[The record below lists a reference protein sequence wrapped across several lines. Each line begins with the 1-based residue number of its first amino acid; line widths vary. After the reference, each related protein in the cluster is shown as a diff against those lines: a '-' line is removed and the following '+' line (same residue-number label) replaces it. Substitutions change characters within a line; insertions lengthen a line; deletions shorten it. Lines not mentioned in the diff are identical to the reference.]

1 MAKFN
6 TATIEG
12 FDAMSDAAKVQALL
26 GLDIPDPVD
35 LSGYVKKSVFDAK
48 ASEAANLSKK
58 LKEIANGDQLAQME
72 AEKAQQEA
80 AQKYADLEAKYNEVI
95 KKNRIAEYKA
105 NYLAQGYD
113 EELAASTAEAYESGD
128 AKKVFENGMKFRA
141 TLESKIKADIMKG
154 NPHPGGSLGGNNGP
168 EDANVESAKNIGK
181 KKAAENKK
189 TADVMKYYS

>member
-12 FDAMSDAAKVQALL
+12 FDAMSDADKVTALL
-26 GLDIPDPVD
+26 GVDIPDPVD
-35 LSGYVKKSVFDAK
+35 LNGYVKKAVFDAK

-72 AEKAQQEA
+72 LEKSQQEA

-95 KKNRIAEYKA
+95 KANRIAEYKA

-113 EELAASTAEAYESGD
+113 EKLAADTAQAYESGD
-128 AKKVFENGMKFRA
+128 TKKVFENGMKFRA
-141 TLESKIKADIMKG
+141 SLESKIKADIMKN
-154 NPHPGGSLGGNNGP
+154 NPYPGGSMGGG
-168 EDANVESAKNIGK
+168 EGHDDANVESAKSIGK

-189 TADVMKYYS
+189 TADVMKYYT